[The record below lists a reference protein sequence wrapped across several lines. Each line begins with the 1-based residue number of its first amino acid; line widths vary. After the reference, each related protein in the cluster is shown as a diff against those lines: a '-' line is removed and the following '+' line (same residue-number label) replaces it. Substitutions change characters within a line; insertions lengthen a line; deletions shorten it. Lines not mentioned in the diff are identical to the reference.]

1 VVLSLVK
8 RANIEHQRKSMM
20 AIAGSR
26 HMRTSLS
33 RILIVTTVLGVVGCA
48 EKRVNYEV
56 DLTAPSDFFLGPED
70 VLKVMVWKSPDLSG
84 EVMIRP
90 DGTITMPLIGDVP
103 AAGLTANVL
112 AKRIGDRLTE
122 YVSSPVVTIQ
132 VKEVNSYFIYVLG
145 EVVKPGK
152 YPLKSY
158 ANVVQGISL
167 AGGFGPF
174 ANKNKIKV
182 LRNISTG
189 PEGHEKKRQIEIP
202 VHYNDILSGTA
213 VPGNFFLRSGD
224 VIVVP

>member
-1 VVLSLVK
+1 MV
-8 RANIEHQRKSMM
+8 
-20 AIAGSR
+20 IAGSR
-26 HMRTSLS
+26 HRVRTSLS
-33 RILIVTTVLGVVGCA
+33 WILVATVALAVVGCA
-48 EKRVNYEV
+48 QERVSYEV

-84 EVMIRP
+84 EVTIRP

-167 AGGFGPF
+167 AGGFGP
-174 ANKNKIKV
+174 
-182 LRNISTG
+182 LRT
-189 PEGHEKKRQIEIP
+189 R
-202 VHYNDILSGTA
+202 TR
-213 VPGNFFLRSGD
+213 LRYC
-224 VIVVP
+224 VM